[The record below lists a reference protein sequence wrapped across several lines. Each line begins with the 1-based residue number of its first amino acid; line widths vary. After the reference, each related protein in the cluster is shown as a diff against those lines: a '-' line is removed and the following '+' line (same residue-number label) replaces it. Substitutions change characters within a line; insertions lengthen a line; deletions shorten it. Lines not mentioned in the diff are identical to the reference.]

1 MGNGYTGQTW
11 LGGNVTNPN
20 FLSTSPINRAVRDFS
35 QSVKSSQEAGKQ
47 SQQTIGGK
55 TTEELTGELST
66 IQQIMAELG
75 IPKGYFG
82 TDDSDKSGDATS
94 DRSGRG
100 VYEAQP
106 WWNTAIPSA
115 ISGLTTLKGAQMSS
129 DAANRA
135 TEAQERMAMR
145 GLAAETALMGRYGLP
160 LQGYQVGEARK
171 DDVAYKEAP
180 RWLAQGAGKIAQ
192 EHFLG
197 NKQLS
202 EEEMEAL
209 RVAELP
215 EHLTSTEPVDV
226 GQMIMDEVNK
236 LRAAEQG
243 SGGGSPQWGKGDDP
257 YGAAM
262 AQQAAHYE
270 DPRFQVGKNRSPFEW
285 GRILNTAKDVA
296 SIYGLFSG
304 MGLGG
309 GGATAAT

>member
-1 MGNGYTGQTW
+1 MANEQSDI
-11 LGGNVTNPN
+11 LG
-20 FLSTSPINRAVRDFS
+20 STPANQYVKAFQDAL
-35 QSVKSSQEAGKQ
+35 KSSQRKRGFGQTFEDYLRS
-47 SQQTIGGK
+47 SQAANRAEDPLEKIK
-55 TTEELTGELST
+55 RSLTPPET
-66 IQQIMAELG
+66 PE
-75 IPKGYFG
+75 
-82 TDDSDKSGDATS
+82 DSDPIDYSRFKSES
-94 DRSGRG
+94 
-100 VYEAQP
+100 EP

-115 ISGLTTLKGAQMSS
+115 ISGLTTLKSASMSS

-202 EEEMEAL
+202 EEEMDAL

-257 YGAAM
+257 YSAAM

-270 DPRFQVGKNRSPFEW
+270 DPRFQVGKSRAPFQW